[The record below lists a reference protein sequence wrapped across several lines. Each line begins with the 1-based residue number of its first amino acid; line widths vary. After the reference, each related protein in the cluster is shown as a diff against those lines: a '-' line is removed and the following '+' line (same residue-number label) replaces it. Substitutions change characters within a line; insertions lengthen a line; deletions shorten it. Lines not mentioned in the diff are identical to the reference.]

1 MKTYIIYKD
10 SEQMAKFEHQNTDF
24 EPFKFILKNQS
35 HSTQW
40 AMKYE
45 GWKVKEIDE
54 ETGKETFWKP

>member
-24 EPFKFILKNQS
+24 EPLKFSLKNQS
-35 HSTQW
+35 NSTHW
-40 AMKYE
+40 AVKYE

>member
-1 MKTYIIYKD
+1 MKTYIIYKGG
-10 SEQMAKFEHQNTDF
+10 EQMAKF

-40 AMKYE
+40 ALKYE

-54 ETGKETFWKP
+54 ETGKERFWKP